1 MTKTPMCEDKSVL
14 VAYLYGE
21 CTADERRAIE
31 THLAGCPGCRHEL
44 EGLQGLR
51 GHLAEWS
58 PPDEV
63 LGFRVVR
70 GDAPVPAAPRAWW
83 RTPAWGLAA
92 AAVLVLAVAAA
103 IAHVEVR
110 YDPQGFSV
118 RTGWSAGAPATEGA
132 GTTAAPVAAGPAA
145 APWNDDLRALE
156 ARLREDLATSL
167 QPRPAADPER
177 SAADGAELLRQ
188 VRALLE
194 ASEARQQRELALR
207 VAQLVS
213 DVDQQRRSDWLRIQQ
228 GFGRLENLTGAGVA
242 QQRQMLDY
250 VLRVSG
256 RER

>member
-21 CTADERRAIE
+21 CTAEERQAIE
-31 THLAGCPGCRHEL
+31 AHLADCPACRHEL
-44 EGLQGLR
+44 ESLQGVR

-70 GDAPVPAAPRAWW
+70 GDAAPAAVPRAWW
-83 RTPAWGLAA
+83 RAQGWGLAA
-92 AAVLVLAVAAA
+92 AAVLLLAVAAA
-103 IAHVEVR
+103 IARVEIR
-110 YDPQGFSV
+110 YDQQGFVV
-118 RTGWSAGAPATEGA
+118 RTGWGAGGPTAEVAGAPAA
-132 GTTAAPVAAGPAA
+132 PAAVTPTA

-156 ARLREDLATSL
+156 ARLRGDLAA
-167 QPRPAADPER
+167 RPASDPVR
-177 SAADGAELLRQ
+177 PAADGAELLRQ
-188 VRALLE
+188 VHALID

-207 VAQLVS
+207 VSQLVG
-213 DVDQQRRSDWLRIQQ
+213 DVGQQRRSDWLRIQQ